1 MNWLSVKVVDLKKSQ
16 LTSMVEGV
24 KTTIT
29 PKINLLRL
37 NDFVCNSFFETT
49 TFITF
54 TLTFQSNNLT
64 YHKPYTKK
72 QQTLYQLIKYLHE
85 VEGLGYRKISQKMN
99 SWGIPT
105 IRGKK
110 WFPQSVFS
118 VLKRKHQRDMR
129 VEQVRNKHFPTK
141 ISKMK
146 VVYYILLIN
155 QTFLL

>member
-1 MNWLSVKVVDLKKSQ
+1 MTIKS
-16 LTSMVEGV
+16 
-24 KTTIT
+24 T
-29 PKINLLRL
+29 PSQL

-72 QQTLYQLIKYLHE
+72 QQINYKLIKHLHE
-85 VEGLGYRKISQKMN
+85 VEGLGYRRISQKMN
-99 SWGIPT
+99 SWGIST

-129 VEQVRNKHFPTK
+129 IEKIRSKEFPTK

-146 VVYYILLIN
+146 VTYY
-155 QTFLL
+155 TFD

>member
-1 MNWLSVKVVDLKKSQ
+1 MRKIIKMKAKHIRFYQNFHKAFGGKSNSLFELNQ
-16 LTSMVEGV
+16 SL
-24 KTTIT
+24 
-29 PKINLLRL
+29 L

-54 TLTFQSNNLT
+54 TVTFQSNNLT

-72 QQTLYQLIKYLHE
+72 QQTLYQLINHLHE
-85 VEGLGYRKISQKMN
+85 IEGLGYRKISQKMN
-99 SWGIPT
+99 QWGIPT
-105 IRGKK
+105 VRGKK

-146 VVYYILLIN
+146 VVYY
-155 QTFLL
+155 TFD

>member
-1 MNWLSVKVVDLKKSQ
+1 MEEKYIKFYQSFHKAFQNKKSNSLFELNQ
-16 LTSMVEGV
+16 SL
-24 KTTIT
+24 
-29 PKINLLRL
+29 L

-110 WFPQSVFS
+110 WFPQSVHS

-129 VEQVRNKHFPTK
+129 IEELRNKEFPIK
-141 ISKMK
+141 ISKMTLE
-146 VVYYILLIN
+146 YLI
-155 QTFLL
+155 FD